1 MTLYEFRLLDED
13 DQNRGKTLKPFNKSG
28 KKGYNSISRYYFLY
42 KYLVNWEISLTK
54 TILKHNLEML

>member
-42 KYLVNWEISLTK
+42 KYLVN
-54 TILKHNLEML
+54 